1 MNIILKPSPSV
12 SHKYRVLFPD
22 RRAIDFGI
30 KGVKHY
36 PDHGNPTLMR
46 AHLIKKGAIVPEKLR
61 LETDPFEIHREML
74 KIQKSSIED
83 WDDYTLPEYWERW
96 VLWSYPSINKAKL
109 YMTMTQGVL
118 FVRSPNELI
127 DL

>member
-1 MNIILKPSPSV
+1 MHVLLQPSPSV

-22 RRAIDFGI
+22 KRAIDFGI
-30 KGVKHY
+30 KSVRHY
-36 PDHGNPTLMR
+36 PDHGNPSLMR

-74 KIQKSSIED
+74 KIQKSTLED
-83 WDDYTLPEYWERW
+83 WDDQTVSEYWERW
-96 VLWSYPSINKAKL
+96 ILWSYPSVHKAKL
-109 YMTMTQGVL
+109 YMTMNQGVL
-118 FVRSPNELI
+118 FVQGPG